1 MADEQDV
8 FISGISGSIQQ
19 WSTEATAS
27 KIEGTLKQIS
37 AQNASI
43 IGLLNAV
50 KSGGSLSTKQVA
62 KMGAELRA
70 NNRTE
75 VKGQKAESI
84 KSNRTQSWF
93 GKMTGKLGILASG
106 QGKQTDIILQNA
118 RAERNEAAKLNAL
131 MKAGLSREDAT
142 KTVEG
147 DKKKFNIEKAA
158 AATAGLLGVIAMVQ
172 EATKVGFENRFDMA
186 HELRT
191 SGLMDGINGMNEG
204 FIGIAKTVSETGFT
218 FGMAAEFTKDFAK
231 TVGILGVKS
240 TLKFVNSMA
249 RGDGGLMQKFGM
261 EFGEIISM
269 SGEYL
274 DTLRISG
281 QLQGRSD
288 QQLRQGM
295 DSFMSNVQA
304 TANVLKISMEEAA
317 RLMKSSLSDVEKGLL
332 LTLPRAMQDSV
343 RGAMAFAG
351 GVDNPLTEL
360 LSARLGAGSQG
371 MFQLTSSFQ
380 DTSQTALGMEMI
392 KFVNQA
398 ASQLETGGDAQFQ
411 SFMATAMPEFVSSEI
426 QRYQGAG
433 ARGLAISQP
442 EILTMLAQ
450 LNQLAQ
456 NMFEVGQGISGG
468 GREDNAMIRYRDQQL
483 EGVVLGEGAMNSAM
497 AGYITNLEKLTE
509 SNRATAITVANTI
522 TANANLIDMS
532 NNLATTFDR
541 GENLF
546 TRAVFKFADVVGT
559 IVTLGNN
566 DNEDFMQLQDFT
578 SGSISEGYTQNTQS
592 FRNKDTISLSARQ
605 FKEASEK
612 MLISIQSQ
620 AADKS
625 LNSKTLEQ
633 MAFNYALLT
642 DTLIG
647 TKGGTDEGNEEIKA
661 LSIKTLAGMNTLVQT
676 LNGNK

>member
-1 MADEQDV
+1 MANEQDV

-304 TANVLKISMEEAA
+304 TANVLKISMTEAA
-317 RLMKSSLSDVEKGLL
+317 ALMKNSMSDVEKGML
-332 LTLPRAMQDSV
+332 LTLPKAMQESV

-371 MFQLTSSFQ
+371 GFQLTSSFQ

-411 SFMATAMPEFVSSEI
+411 SFMSTQMPEFVAGELA
-426 QRYQGAG
+426 RYQGAG
-433 ARGLAISQP
+433 ARGMALSDERILVMLSQ
-442 EILTMLAQ
+442 M
-450 LNQLAQ
+450 NQLAQ
-456 NMFEVGQGISGG
+456 NMTEINQGISGG
-468 GREDNAMIRYRDQQL
+468 GTADQSVVASRDQQL
-483 EGVVLGEGAMNSAM
+483 YAIAQGEGAMNSVM
-497 AGYITNLEKLTE
+497 EGFTTNLEKLTE
-509 SNRATAITVANTI
+509 SNFATSTAIANSI
-522 TANANLIDMS
+522 TSNANLIDTA
-532 NNLATTFDR
+532 NNLATTVDR
-541 GENLF
+541 TMNTVTRGLLHVANISGEIVTFGQGTENAEFMQASQFRDGTQLSGWSQNKNIVGDF
-546 TRAVFKFADVVGT
+546 STDSAAMLKVITQKDEKGT
-559 IVTLGNN
+559 ITDQQIKAQIKQYQDLTATL
-566 DNEDFMQLQDFT
+566 LQT
-578 SGSISEGYTQNTQS
+578 AG
-592 FRNKDTISLSARQ
+592 
-605 FKEASEK
+605 
-612 MLISIQSQ
+612 
-620 AADKS
+620 
-625 LNSKTLEQ
+625 
-633 MAFNYALLT
+633 
-642 DTLIG
+642 
-647 TKGGTDEGNEEIKA
+647 GNEKSNGELQKT
-661 LSIKTLAGMNTLVQT
+661 SEKTLAALTALIGAITT
-676 LNGNK
+676 E